1 MGRFDVSGGRSNMQQ
16 AELSLL
22 QRALPAGKQ
31 IRILLVVV
39 LVAGG
44 ALAIG
49 WGALRARADEPAPSN
64 SASAANEVRLNST
77 QLATLEINTVGIRS
91 FRSEE
96 VTDGQ
101 IALNGD
107 TTTQVFSPYSGRV
120 VRVMASPGEYVKR
133 GAPLLRIEATEFVQA
148 QSDLINGA
156 ATLKLARINEQRK
169 HAAYE
174 SKGGSLQDWQQ
185 AQVDLTTAENAAT
198 SAKNRLRILG
208 KTDEEIATMES
219 ARKTDVA
226 TYVIAPIGG
235 VVTDR
240 QVGPGQFIQAGASTP
255 VFSIGDL
262 STVWLVADVPET
274 QVPFIERGQKVEVRV
289 LALPGR
295 VFEASL
301 TAIGAQVDAVTR
313 RVPVRAT
320 ITNLDGK
327 LKPQMFANFSI
338 ITSSDS
344 AAPAVPEEAIVREGD
359 QARVWVIGEHN
370 TLALRSIRT
379 GRSNDGMVEV
389 LNGLKAGERVV
400 TRGSLFI
407 DRAARAG

>member
-1 MGRFDVSGGRSNMQQ
+1 MEK

-22 QRALPAGKQ
+22 RRALPPGKQ
-31 IRILLVVV
+31 IRVV
-39 LVAGG
+39 LVIVLAAAG

-49 WGALRARADEPAPSN
+49 WGALRARASEPAP
-64 SASAANEVRLNST
+64 ANEST
-77 QLATLEINTVGIRS
+77 ASNEVHLSSAQLSTLEINTVTTRA
-91 FRSEE
+91 FRTEE

-120 VRVMASPGEYVKR
+120 VRVLASPGEYVKA
-133 GAPLLRIEATEFVQA
+133 GAPLLRIEASEYVQA
-148 QSDLINGA
+148 QSDLLNAA
-156 ATLKLARINEQRK
+156 ATLKLARINEERK
-169 HAAYE
+169 HAAYD

-185 AQVDLTTAENAAT
+185 AQVDLAAAENAST
-198 SAKNRLRILG
+198 SAANRLRILG
-208 KTDEEIATMES
+208 KSDHEIAAIET
-219 ARKTDVA
+219 AKKTDAA
-226 TYVIAPIGG
+226 TFVVAPIGG

-240 QVGPGQFIQAGASTP
+240 QVGPGQYIQSGASNP

-274 QVPFIERGQKVEVRV
+274 DAPYIERGQTVEVRV
-289 LALPGR
+289 LALPGQ
-295 VFEASL
+295 VFKAKL

-320 ITNLDGK
+320 LANPDGK
-327 LKPQMFANFSI
+327 LKPHMFASFSI
-338 ITSSDS
+338 ITSSGDS
-344 AAPAVPEEAIVREGD
+344 QAPSVPEEAIVREGD
-359 QARVWVIGEHN
+359 EARVWVVAPNN
-370 TLALRSIRT
+370 TLSLRSIHT

-389 LNGLKAGERVV
+389 LDGLKAGERVV

-407 DRAARAG
+407 DRAARPG

>member
-1 MGRFDVSGGRSNMQQ
+1 MEK

-22 QRALPAGKQ
+22 RRALPAGKQ
-31 IRILLVVV
+31 IRVV
-39 LVAGG
+39 LVIVLAAAG

-49 WGALRARADEPAPSN
+49 WGALRARASEPAP
-64 SASAANEVRLNST
+64 ANEST
-77 QLATLEINTVGIRS
+77 ASNEVHLSSAQLSTLEINTVTTRA
-91 FRSEE
+91 FRTEE

-120 VRVMASPGEYVKR
+120 VRVLASPGEYVKA
-133 GAPLLRIEATEFVQA
+133 GAPLLRIEASEYVQA
-148 QSDLINGA
+148 QSDLLNAA
-156 ATLKLARINEQRK
+156 ATLKLARINEERK
-169 HAAYE
+169 HAAYD

-185 AQVDLTTAENAAT
+185 AQVDLAAAENAST
-198 SAKNRLRILG
+198 SAANRLRILG
-208 KTDEEIATMES
+208 KSDKEIAGIET
-219 ARKTDVA
+219 AKKTDAA
-226 TYVIAPIGG
+226 TFVVAPIGG

-240 QVGPGQFIQAGASTP
+240 QVGPGQYIQSGASNP

-274 QVPFIERGQKVEVRV
+274 DAPYIERGQTVEVRV
-289 LALPGR
+289 LALPGQL
-295 VFEASL
+295 FKAKL

-320 ITNLDGK
+320 LANPDGK
-327 LKPQMFANFSI
+327 LKPQMFASFSI
-338 ITSSDS
+338 ITSTGDS
-344 AAPAVPEEAIVREGD
+344 QAPSVPEEAIVREGD
-359 QARVWVIGEHN
+359 QARVWVVAQNN
-370 TLALRSIRT
+370 TLSLRSIHT

-389 LNGLKAGERVV
+389 LEGLKAGERVV

-407 DRAARAG
+407 DRAARPG

>member
-1 MGRFDVSGGRSNMQQ
+1 MEK

-22 QRALPAGKQ
+22 RRALPPGKQ
-31 IRILLVVV
+31 IRVV
-39 LVAGG
+39 LVIVLAAAG

-49 WGALRARADEPAPSN
+49 WGALRARASEPAP
-64 SASAANEVRLNST
+64 ANEST
-77 QLATLEINTVGIRS
+77 ASNEVHLSSAQLSTLEINTVTTRA
-91 FRSEE
+91 FRTEE

-120 VRVMASPGEYVKR
+120 VRVLASPGEYVKA
-133 GAPLLRIEATEFVQA
+133 GAPLLRIEASEYVQA
-148 QSDLINGA
+148 QSDLLNAA
-156 ATLKLARINEQRK
+156 ATLKLARINEERK
-169 HAAYE
+169 HAAYD

-185 AQVDLTTAENAAT
+185 AQVDLAAAENAST
-198 SAKNRLRILG
+198 SAANRLRILG
-208 KTDEEIATMES
+208 KSDHEIAAIET
-219 ARKTDVA
+219 AKKTDAA
-226 TYVIAPIGG
+226 TFVVAPIGG

-240 QVGPGQFIQAGASTP
+240 QVGPGQYIQSGASNP

-274 QVPFIERGQKVEVRV
+274 DAPYIERGQTVEVRV
-289 LALPGR
+289 LALPGQ
-295 VFEASL
+295 VFKAKL

-320 ITNLDGK
+320 LANPDGK
-327 LKPQMFANFSI
+327 LKPHMFASFSI
-338 ITSSDS
+338 ITSSGDS
-344 AAPAVPEEAIVREGD
+344 QAPSVPEEAIVREGD
-359 QARVWVIGEHN
+359 QARVWVVAQNN
-370 TLALRSIRT
+370 TLSLRSIHT

-389 LNGLKAGERVV
+389 LDGLKAGERVV

-407 DRAARAG
+407 DRAARPG

>member
-1 MGRFDVSGGRSNMQQ
+1 MEN

-22 QRALPAGKQ
+22 RRALPPGKQ
-31 IRILLVVV
+31 IRVV
-39 LVAGG
+39 LVIVLAAAG

-49 WGALRARADEPAPSN
+49 WGALRARASEPAP
-64 SASAANEVRLNST
+64 ANEST
-77 QLATLEINTVGIRS
+77 ASNEVHLSSAQLSTLEINTVTTRA
-91 FRSEE
+91 FRTEE

-120 VRVMASPGEYVKR
+120 VRVLASPGEYVKA
-133 GAPLLRIEATEFVQA
+133 GAPLLRIEASEYVQA
-148 QSDLINGA
+148 QSDLLNAA
-156 ATLKLARINEQRK
+156 ATLKLARINEERK
-169 HAAYE
+169 HAAYD

-185 AQVDLTTAENAAT
+185 AQVDLAAAENAST
-198 SAKNRLRILG
+198 SAANRLRILG
-208 KTDEEIATMES
+208 KSDHEIAAIET
-219 ARKTDVA
+219 AKKTDAA
-226 TYVIAPIGG
+226 TFVVAPIGG

-240 QVGPGQFIQAGASTP
+240 QVGPGQYIQSGASNP

-274 QVPFIERGQKVEVRV
+274 DAPYIERGQTVEVRV
-289 LALPGR
+289 LALPGQI
-295 VFEASL
+295 FKAKL

-320 ITNLDGK
+320 LANPDGK
-327 LKPQMFANFSI
+327 LKPQMFASFSI
-338 ITSSDS
+338 ITSTGDS
-344 AAPAVPEEAIVREGD
+344 QAPSVPEEAIVREGD
-359 QARVWVIGEHN
+359 EARVWVVAQNN
-370 TLALRSIRT
+370 TLSLRSIHT

-389 LNGLKAGERVV
+389 LDGLKAGERVV

-407 DRAARAG
+407 DRAARPG